1 MENVISVQDAMAA
14 LNVNRA
20 SFYARCKKSGV
31 KPVRQGRRSFITQEE
46 LECLGSVCMES
57 VWQTSG
63 TDRQQTDKQ
72 TLQTDKQTLQ
82 TSHLVVI

>member
-31 KPVRQGRRSFITQEE
+31 KTVRQGRRAFITQEE
-46 LECLGSVCMES
+46 LECLES

-63 TDRQQTDKQ
+63 ADRQ
-72 TLQTDKQTLQ
+72 QTDKQTLQ